1 MGGPTR
7 QGRDQVKRVQCTI
20 GYVGDGM
27 VDRLKAV
34 GCKHFISKPFDI
46 VELIELV
53 KTIALEKK
61 LLG

>member
-1 MGGPTR
+1 MIPVSADPMT
-7 QGRDQVKRVQCTI
+7 
-20 GYVGDGM
+20 DGM
-27 VDRLKAV
+27 LERLKAA
-34 GCKHFISKPFDI
+34 GCKHFFAKPFDI

>member
-1 MGGPTR
+1 MA
-7 QGRDQVKRVQCTI
+7 
-20 GYVGDGM
+20 DGM
-27 VDRLKAV
+27 VDKLKAS
-34 GCKHFISKPFDI
+34 GCKHFIAKPFDI

>member
-1 MGGPTR
+1 M
-7 QGRDQVKRVQCTI
+7 
-20 GYVGDGM
+20 M
-27 VDRLKAV
+27 DRLKSV